1 MNAKLR
7 AEDRHAVDL
16 LMDRMASAER
26 NVDAVYA
33 GAAAPLRPRVERL
46 QRLLQLIDLHEVAEP
61 PRDLVA
67 RTLERIDSRS
77 HRHTRHRAADLGDTI
92 SHPA

>member
-7 AEDRHAVDL
+7 PEDRHAVDL
-16 LMDRMASAER
+16 LMDRVGWAKG
-26 NVDAVYA
+26 NDDAVYA
-33 GAAAPLRPRVERL
+33 SAAAPLRPRVERL
-46 QRLLQLIDLHEVAEP
+46 RRLLQLVELHEVAEP

-67 RTLERIDSRS
+67 RTLEWIDSRS
-77 HRHTRHRAADLGDTI
+77 HRHTRHRAVDLGESM